1 MTDSMVAITK
11 VSAYNGEEIRKAVKR
26 SLDLLGGLENV
37 IMPKSKV
44 FVKINLLSPASS
56 PEKAINTHPTF
67 TKEIVR
73 ILLEQDCKI
82 TIGDD
87 LPSKRTDLSS
97 SGYHS
102 IEEELGVKTV
112 NLKEFGF
119 RKVNLGGEVLSHTHL
134 SHLLLDSDFVVNLP
148 KLKTHSFTSY
158 TGAIKNMY
166 GVIPHG
172 LRLEYHDRF
181 RQQESF
187 NQMLVDVFSYKIPN
201 LNIMDGIVS
210 MEGEGPSAGN
220 PRETDIIAASKD
232 AAALDAVASYI
243 VRYSPL
249 DVLTTLAAHERKLG
263 NGDLKTIA
271 VVGEDIHTLRVPEF
285 KHSAVAIGLL
295 RRKLPQT
302 LYAVIQRQLTLT
314 PKVLKDTCTAC
325 EECIQ
330 ICPVKAIKLISDSAW
345 VDKKTCIHCMCCH
358 EICRFQAIRLNRR
371 PVGLLIRIFGW
382 GHARLRDLFSST

>member
-1 MTDSMVAITK
+1 MVSTIK
-11 VSAYNGEEIRKAVKR
+11 VSAYTREEIRRAVIR
-26 SLDLLGGLENV
+26 SLDLLGGLENL
-37 IMPKSKV
+37 IRPKSNV
-44 FVKINLLSPASS
+44 FVKINLLSPPSS
-56 PEKAINTHPTF
+56 PERAINTHPTF
-67 TKEIVR
+67 TIEIVR
-73 ILLEQDCKI
+73 LLLEQNCNI

-87 LPSKRTDLSS
+87 LSSKKIDFSD
-97 SGYHS
+97 SGYHI

-119 RKVNLGGEVLSHTHL
+119 KKVQLDGKVLSHTYL
-134 SHLLLDSDFVVNLP
+134 SHLLLDSDYVLNLP

-181 RQQESF
+181 RQQEPF
-187 NQMLVDVFSYKIPN
+187 NQMLVDIFSYKVPN
-201 LNIMDGIVS
+201 LNIMDGIMS

-220 PRETDIIAASKD
+220 PRETGVIAASKD
-232 AAALDAVASYI
+232 AVALDAVASYI

-263 NGDLKTIA
+263 NGDLKNIDI
-271 VVGEDIHTLRVPEF
+271 VGEDIHALRVKEF
-285 KHSAVAIGLL
+285 KHSAVALGLL

-314 PKVLKDTCTAC
+314 PEVLKTTCTAC

-330 ICPVKAIKLISDSAW
+330 ICPVKAIRLIDESAW
-345 VDKKTCIHCMCCH
+345 VDTKTCIHCMCCH
-358 EICRFQAIRLNRR
+358 EICRFQAIRLKRR
-371 PVGLLIRIFGW
+371 PFGALIRLLGRMHNKIKGQ
-382 GHARLRDLFSST
+382 R